1 MKHAFHITIIAVF
14 FGLIL
19 AMPAWAFDG
28 REAYE
33 SADGHWIYFG
43 PDASSNW
50 TRQHVMPRKRS
61 LAQSIRQD
69 ALRHYE
75 MPRYELAESGEVI
88 SFYGEPSAPR
98 AAADMGPV
106 KRKPKASQEEVFELP
121 ESGHVIR
128 FAKEATP
135 PAGEAALVARR
146 NDVPSS

>member
-1 MKHAFHITIIAVF
+1 MKHAIHITIITVF

-33 SADGHWIYFG
+33 VADGQWIYFG

-50 TRQHVMPRKRS
+50 TRPHVMPRKRS
-61 LAQSIRQD
+61 LSQSIRQD

-75 MPRYELAESGEVI
+75 MPRYELAESGGLI

-98 AAADMGPV
+98 VEADRGPV
-106 KRKPKASQEEVFELP
+106 KRKPQASQGQVFELP

-135 PAGEAALVARR
+135 PAAEPAIVARS